1 MDLMTRNAKNKT
13 PAQAK
18 ADTAAPKKRQAG
30 PFQYLAQVRQEARK
44 VTWTTRQ
51 ELIVSTIMVLILSL
65 IAMLFFW
72 GVDWGI
78 RNLVQILL
86 SLRP

>member
-1 MDLMTRNAKNKT
+1 MTRNAKNKT